1 MALVAVLTLGL
12 VGVIVVRAQS
22 TGPNGPDTP
31 AGFDDSADIAGPL
44 MGRQIGE
51 PGSARAV
58 GQPDEQS
65 GALAFAISD
74 VGDLADKISQ
84 SPVLEEAAAVRV
96 ADLRQA
102 GRASRDICEGVP
114 RPTESEDI
122 IDTRAFRIVDADA
135 VVDVR
140 ITEFDEPATVDRV
153 LQASRSAWDACDGKA
168 HQDRGTVE
176 RSVLSFVSLSG
187 TNGVNL
193 QSRLLDPS
201 GALESSSQ
209 TLAVPAGDVLI
220 EVRMISNG
228 ELSTSVDPVQIL
240 DDVESLL

>member
-1 MALVAVLTLGL
+1 MALVAVLTLGIAGGFVL
-12 VGVIVVRAQS
+12 RAQNSATSPSAENTAHSGDSLPGRQLTEPATPRSVGVPQ
-22 TGPNGPDTP
+22 DT
-31 AGFDDSADIAGPL
+31 D
-44 MGRQIGE
+44 
-51 PGSARAV
+51 
-58 GQPDEQS
+58 
-65 GALAFAISD
+65 GALAFAAGTVDALAAKITTSP
-74 VGDLADKISQ
+74 DLDN
-84 SPVLEEAAAVRV
+84 AAAVRV
-96 ADLRQA
+96 ADLRD
-102 GRASRDICEGVP
+102 ASRSSRDVCAGVA

-122 IDTRAFRIVDADA
+122 IATRAFRIVESNA

-153 LQASRSAWDACDGKA
+153 LQASRSAWEACDGTA
-168 HQDRGTVE
+168 HDERGTVE

-209 TLAVPAGDVLI
+209 TLAIPAGDVLI

-228 ELSTSVDPVQIL
+228 ELSTSVDAVQIL
-240 DDVESLL
+240 EDVESLL

>member
-1 MALVAVLTLGL
+1 MALVAVVTLGL
-12 VGVIVVRAQS
+12 VGVIVARTQGF
-22 TGPNGPDTP
+22 GPNGPGAP
-31 AGFDDSADIAGPL
+31 AGFDEAADIAGPL
-44 MGRQIGE
+44 AGRQVGE
-51 PGSARAV
+51 PGSARSV
-58 GQPDEQS
+58 GQPDDQT
-65 GALAFAISD
+65 GALAFVISD
-74 VGDLADKISQ
+74 AGDLADKIAQ
-84 SPVLEEAAAVRV
+84 SPVLEDAAAVRV

-102 GRASRDICEGVP
+102 SRASREICDGVP
-114 RPTESEDI
+114 RPTETEDI

-153 LQASRSAWDACDGKA
+153 LQASRSAWDSCDGKA
-168 HQDRGTVE
+168 HADRGTVE

-193 QSRLLDPS
+193 QSRLLDSS